1 MKRVGTDN
9 CDIHLVLVAERNINP
24 GTELRLLFF
33 SKLVEIAV
41 ALLKKLHITQFIQS
55 KLKKQGILENY

>member
-1 MKRVGTDN
+1 MKRIRMNNG
-9 CDIHLVLVAERNINP
+9 DIHLVLVAERDINI

-41 ALLKKLHITQFIQS
+41 ASFLK
-55 KLKKQGILENY
+55 